1 MWTNFIV
8 FNFWTIFFVFF
19 NSSWSNL
26 LQILLGW
33 IRIRIYKAAGS
44 GSALRWT
51 VGSGLAKNECGST
64 ALNTTMNLTHKKWKY
79 SVALTDNQ
87 SGTTFNT
94 TVLYCT
100 SNYGSVTSRDVKLF
114 RQVLFSFCLMLV
126 GFSFAI
132 ILCGSG
138 SSFRSQYG
146 IGIFQYGSWVPMN
159 WIKSLKN
166 CCF

>member
-51 VGSGLAKNECGST
+51 VGSGSAKNECGST

-94 TVLYCT
+94 TVLYFT
-100 SNYGSVTSRDVKLF
+100 RNYGSVTSRDVKLF
-114 RQVLFSFCLMLV
+114 RQVLLSFSFVWCWWVSHSQSFYADPDLALDLNTESV
-126 GFSFAI
+126 YFSM
-132 ILCGSG
+132 
-138 SSFRSQYG
+138 
-146 IGIFQYGSWVPMN
+146 VPEFLWTEWN
-159 WIKSLKN
+159 H
-166 CCF
+166 